1 MAEDRYTALTSG
13 LRRSTGTQSGLQTHK
28 TYDGLT
34 IESKLTEK
42 GRKHYEYLQSEFVK
56 LKQPTFRDTVLE
68 IPNNME
74 LGEFIREW
82 INENP
87 ENGLNIKYLN
97 TNKK

>member
-1 MAEDRYTALTSG
+1 MAEDRYTALKSAMG
-13 LRRSTGTQSGLQTHK
+13 GGMNR
-28 TYDGLT
+28 
-34 IESKLTEK
+34 KL
-42 GRKHYEYLQSEFVK
+42 LQSEFVK

-74 LGEFIREW
+74 LGAFIREW

-97 TNKK
+97 TDKK

>member
-1 MAEDRYTALTSG
+1 MPEDRYTALTSA
-13 LRRSTGTQSGLQTHK
+13 
-28 TYDGLT
+28 
-34 IESKLTEK
+34 
-42 GRKHYEYLQSEFVK
+42 

-68 IPNNME
+68 LPNNME

-87 ENGLNIKYLN
+87 KNGLNVKYLN

>member
-13 LRRSTGTQSGLQTHK
+13 LRRSTGNHSLVNTC
-28 TYDGLT
+28 
-34 IESKLTEK
+34 
-42 GRKHYEYLQSEFVK
+42 
-56 LKQPTFRDTVLE
+56 TFRDTVLE

-74 LGEFIREW
+74 LGEFIRNW

>member
-1 MAEDRYTALTSG
+1 MAEDRYTAL
-13 LRRSTGTQSGLQTHK
+13 K
-28 TYDGLT
+28 TAYMPS
-34 IESKLTEK
+34 SKL
-42 GRKHYEYLQSEFVK
+42 LQSEIVK

-74 LGEFIREW
+74 LGEFIRNW

>member
-1 MAEDRYTALTSG
+1 MAEDRYVALTSG
-13 LRRSTGTQSGLQTHK
+13 M
-28 TYDGLT
+28 
-34 IESKLTEK
+34 
-42 GRKHYEYLQSEFVK
+42 GRKYFQSEFGK

-74 LGEFIREW
+74 LGEFIRNW

-97 TNKK
+97 TEKCQQ

>member
-13 LRRSTGTQSGLQTHK
+13 MKGMNR
-28 TYDGLT
+28 
-34 IESKLTEK
+34 KL
-42 GRKHYEYLQSEFVK
+42 LQSEFVK

-74 LGEFIREW
+74 LGEFIRNW

-97 TNKK
+97 TDKK

>member
-13 LRRSTGTQSGLQTHK
+13 MNR
-28 TYDGLT
+28 
-34 IESKLTEK
+34 KL
-42 GRKHYEYLQSEFVK
+42 LQSEIVK
-56 LKQPTFRDTVLE
+56 QKQPTFRDTVLE
-68 IPNNME
+68 LPNNME
-74 LGEFIREW
+74 LGAFIREW

>member
-1 MAEDRYTALTSG
+1 MAEDRYIALKSAIG
-13 LRRSTGTQSGLQTHK
+13 GGMNR
-28 TYDGLT
+28 
-34 IESKLTEK
+34 KL
-42 GRKHYEYLQSEFVK
+42 LQSEFVK

-74 LGEFIREW
+74 LGEFIRNW

-97 TNKK
+97 TDKK

>member
-1 MAEDRYTALTSG
+1 MAEDRYIALKSAMG
-13 LRRSTGTQSGLQTHK
+13 GGMNR
-28 TYDGLT
+28 
-34 IESKLTEK
+34 KL
-42 GRKHYEYLQSEFVK
+42 LQSEFVK

-74 LGEFIREW
+74 LGEFIRNW

-97 TNKK
+97 TDKK

>member
-1 MAEDRYTALTSG
+1 MAEDRYTALKSAHMP
-13 LRRSTGTQSGLQTHK
+13 S
-28 TYDGLT
+28 
-34 IESKLTEK
+34 SKL
-42 GRKHYEYLQSEFVK
+42 LQSEFVK
-56 LKQPTFRDTVLE
+56 QKQPTFRDTVWE

-74 LGEFIREW
+74 LGEFIRKW

>member
-13 LRRSTGTQSGLQTHK
+13 MKK
-28 TYDGLT
+28 T
-34 IESKLTEK
+34 
-42 GRKHYEYLQSEFVK
+42 YLQSEFVK

-68 IPNNME
+68 LPDNME
-74 LGEFIREW
+74 LGAFIREW

>member
-1 MAEDRYTALTSG
+1 MAEDRYVALKSAMG
-13 LRRSTGTQSGLQTHK
+13 GGMNR
-28 TYDGLT
+28 
-34 IESKLTEK
+34 KL
-42 GRKHYEYLQSEFVK
+42 LQSEFVK

-74 LGEFIREW
+74 LGEFIRNW